1 MLVGQIVQQVKLNL
15 CTVMV
20 TNNIIHFL
28 FSQLKELVHGKGIW
42 VCPNNLGAIIKDA
55 ESKSRTVLARSLI
68 ELFYTHEELLD
79 VSLGGLDKDIVEACV
94 GKWNK

>member
-1 MLVGQIVQQVKLNL
+1 M
-15 CTVMV
+15 
-20 TNNIIHFL
+20 
-28 FSQLKELVHGKGIW
+28 
-42 VCPNNLGAIIKDA
+42 CPNNLGAIIKDA

-68 ELFYTHEELLD
+68 ELFYTREELLD